1 MIWDALQ
8 YVLRNPELATTLS
21 KRPPRARQRR
31 QMPFDLLKRMANIS
45 INAINETVSI
55 KSYILVHVEISLVPR
70 DTPLYFGVWNIL
82 TIWLNLYLKTY
93 IWLIHLNPLF
103 FHLHPNPLIS
113 ILYFAILILIAYQL
127 SFTLPS

>member
-1 MIWDALQ
+1 MIWDAL

-31 QMPFDLLKRMANIS
+31 QMPFDFLKRMANIS

-82 TIWLNLYLKTY
+82 TIWLNFYLKTD
-93 IWLIHLNPLF
+93 I
-103 FHLHPNPLIS
+103 
-113 ILYFAILILIAYQL
+113 
-127 SFTLPS
+127 